1 MFWGVVGTVCG
12 LLIGHVVS
20 QTLSYNY
27 PFFFITNQAVVT
39 ICMRRIRRFK
49 RWVFCEKGHV
59 HDFPR
64 HTNNL
69 ESLIEYIPRIIKY
82 LNTLNI
88 SGGSKHS
95 RHINKRAETVV
106 NIKPHDDDNADENR
120 SNRLTNS
127 THHPHSTHHHCV
139 NLSNHH
145 NMDSCCDNS
154 DSQSTMKNV
163 RSDVHSFHYPSTHT
177 NQNQHSM
184 NQYSMNQ
191 DVEECKYHDND
202 LHNVVIHRA
211 ILKKPSA
218 NLLNE

>member
-106 NIKPHDDDNADENR
+106 NNKPHDDDNADENR

-127 THHPHSTHHHCV
+127 AHHPHSTHHHCV

-145 NMDSCCDNS
+145 NVDSCCDNS
-154 DSQSTMKNV
+154 DPQSTMKNV

-177 NQNQHSM
+177 NRNQH
-184 NQYSMNQ
+184 SMNQ